1 MCPSS
6 LSERG
11 TSPKAA
17 DPAGDEQTARPVR
30 GTIPAGCGPQGP
42 KATGAA
48 VHIGQARPAAAGD
61 HCSRSGTDTYDGS
74 FAGEEKVSCAPDGLC
89 SM

>member
-1 MCPSS
+1 MPFIPVG
-6 LSERG
+6 E
-11 TSPKAA
+11 
-17 DPAGDEQTARPVR
+17 GDFAEGRRSRQGEQTARPVR
-30 GTIPAGCGPQGP
+30 GAFPP
-42 KATGAA
+42 GAAPTARRPRGQA

>member
-11 TSPKAA
+11 TSPKSA
-17 DPAGDEQTARPVR
+17 DPVRGEQTARPVR
-30 GTIPAGCGPQGP
+30 GSFPPGVAPTALP
-42 KATGAA
+42 ATGAA

>member
-1 MCPSS
+1 MSNLDYDVPFT

-11 TSPKAA
+11 TSPNSA
-17 DPAGDEQTARPVR
+17 EPVR
-30 GTIPAGCGPQGP
+30 GEETAHPGH
-42 KATGAA
+42 GAA
-48 VHIGQARPAAAGD
+48 VHIGQARPAAAAD

>member
-11 TSPKAA
+11 TSPNSA
-17 DPAGDEQTARPVR
+17 DTARGEQTARPVR
-30 GTIPAGCGPQGP
+30 GAFPPGADPMALS
-42 KATGAA
+42 ATGAA

-74 FAGEEKVSCAPDGLC
+74 LTGEEKVSCAPDGLC